1 MKMNV
6 FIPALYPYRWK
17 YFGLLLLSVLFLALI
32 AIHYSLIKLPWD
44 IRWIK
49 WGIMVSMTIMAYSKE
64 KNEDE
69 RIMNIRLIAQH
80 YAFQFLIS
88 LVIAYYFVIFIFS
101 LSPAL
106 TALDLVLMGLVLNTC
121 FFYTAKWFG
130 KKDINLSYKSLPEII
145 KEDKLLILIWSILT
159 LITILT
165 ILVM

>member
-6 FIPALYPYRWK
+6 FIPALYPYWWK
-17 YFGLLLLSVLFLALI
+17 YLGLFFLSALFLCLMVI
-32 AIHYSLIKLPWD
+32 QYSLVNIPLD
-44 IRWIK
+44 IQWIK
-49 WGIMVSMTIMAYSKE
+49 WGILVSLSILAYSKE
-64 KNEDE
+64 KTEDE
-69 RIMNIRLIAQH
+69 RIRNIRFIAQH

-88 LVIAYYFVIFIFS
+88 LVIAYYLVIFIFS

-130 KKDINLSYKSLPEII
+130 KKDIHLSFKSLPEIM

>member
-17 YFGLLLLSVLFLALI
+17 YLGLFLLSALFLCLI
-32 AIHYSLIKLPWD
+32 AIRYSLVNIPLD
-44 IRWIK
+44 IQWIK
-49 WGIMVSMTIMAYSKE
+49 WGILVSLTILAYSKE
-64 KNEDE
+64 KTEDE
-69 RIMNIRLIAQH
+69 RIRNIRFIAQH

-88 LVIAYYFVIFIFS
+88 LVIAYYLVNFIFS

-106 TALDLVLMGLVLNTC
+106 TALDLILMGLVLNTC

-130 KKDINLSYKSLPEII
+130 KKDINLSFKSLPEII
-145 KEDKLLILIWSILT
+145 REDKLLILIWSILT
-159 LITILT
+159 LITVLT